1 MKSQLD
7 VQLNQMEL
15 YDLFFV
21 PMQKT
26 KVFQEK
32 EFDFNYL
39 LEHLD
44 VHDRINQLNNIILV

>member
-26 KVFQEK
+26 KAFQEK